1 MKKYFFRFIILPLW
15 LMLSVSV
22 FASND
27 QNLPEIEPPFWWA
40 GMKSPDLQLM
50 IHAKDISSAK
60 AIINYPGVI
69 VESQV
74 SVENPNYLFLNLKL
88 SEDVQPGTFEIKFIL
103 GKKTLYTS
111 NYELKK
117 RREGSAERKGF
128 DNKDV
133 IYLLMPDRFSN
144 GNPNND
150 SQEPMIQKANRS
162 EPNGRHGGDIQG
174 ITNHLDYL
182 VDLGVTAIW
191 PTPVLENNEPAYSY
205 HGYAITDLYKVDA
218 RHGTNEEYTN
228 MIREAHKKGLKVIMD
243 LVLNHYGTGHR
254 WTNDMPMKDWSNVWP
269 EFTRSNYRGGAISDP
284 HGAESDRDKMY
295 RGWFDHHMADFNQKN
310 PFVTNYLIQNSIW
323 WIEYADLDGIRQDT
337 YPYSQKD
344 ALAQWMQRLRY
355 EYPNFSVVGEVW
367 LNYPPQVAYWQENNK
382 NKDGY
387 NSHLNY
393 VMDFPLRHA
402 LVSALNEDNG
412 WDRGIARL
420 YESLSLD
427 FVYENP
433 DQIMNFA
440 DNHDTDR
447 LFSAL
452 GEDKD
457 KVKMAM
463 TFLLT
468 VRGLPQIYYGSEIL
482 CAGKENQGHGVMRND
497 FPGGWENDPINA
509 FVADGRTADQ
519 NEVFNHIR
527 TLLHFRKDNPVMQSG
542 KLTHYIPEDGVY
554 VYFRHDSENAV
565 MVILNNNKSSKTIDC
580 KRFQESLASYSNG
593 TDVLYRTYF
602 DHFGSIEIPAKSSRV
617 IQLNK

>member
-1 MKKYFFRFIILPLW
+1 MKKYFLQFIMLPFW
-15 LMLSVSV
+15 LMLSVPV
-22 FASND
+22 LASGD
-27 QNLPEIEPPFWWA
+27 QTPPSIEPPFWWA

-50 IHAKDISSAK
+50 VHAKDISLTK
-60 AIINYPGVI
+60 AMINYPGVSI
-69 VESQV
+69 ESQV

-88 SEDVQPGTFEIKFIL
+88 SEDVQPDTFEIRFII
-103 GKKTLYTS
+103 GNKTIFTS

-117 RREGSAERKGF
+117 RREGSTDRKGF

-191 PTPVLENNEPAYSY
+191 PTPLLENNEPAYSY

-228 MIREAHKKGLKVIMD
+228 MISEAHKKGLKVIMD

-254 WTNDMPMKDWSNVWP
+254 WTKDMPMKDWSNVWP

-284 HGAESDRDKMY
+284 HGAESDRNKMY

-344 ALAQWMQRLRY
+344 ALAQWMQRLRD

-367 LNYPPQVAYWQENNK
+367 LNYAPQVAYWQENSR

-387 NSHLNY
+387 NSNLNY

-402 LVSALNEDNG
+402 LVSALNEENG

-452 GEDKD
+452 GEDKN
-457 KVKMAM
+457 KMKMAM

-468 VRGLPQIYYGSEIL
+468 ARGFPQIYYGSEIL
-482 CAGKENQGHGVMRND
+482 CVGKENQGHGVMRND
-497 FPGGWENDPINA
+497 FPGGWANDPVNA
-509 FVADGRTADQ
+509 FVAEGRTADQ

-527 TLLHFRKDNPVMQSG
+527 TLLHFRKDNPVMQTG

-554 VYFRHDSENAV
+554 VYFRHDSDHSV
-565 MVILNNNKSSKTIDC
+565 MVILNNNKSAKTIDC
-580 KRFQESLASYSNG
+580 KRFQESLAGYTSG
-593 TDVLYRTYF
+593 TDILYRTYF
-602 DHFGSIEIPAKSSRV
+602 DHFGTIEIPATSSRV